1 MRHIEIDIQVMRRT
15 AATEQQE
22 HGGLESVEGPLRH
35 TTVQTTF
42 ELYAQT
48 LISRKWWSQP
58 GKK

>member
-1 MRHIEIDIQVMRRT
+1 MRHIVMDIQVMRRAT
-15 AATEQQE
+15 ATEQQE
-22 HGGLESVEGPLRH
+22 YGGPKK
-35 TTVQTTF
+35 TVQTTF